1 LQFRKDKTMFKKPP
15 LPEGYK
21 VTEVQDIQCLELF
34 SLRRASLRLKIN
46 YRELLQAVNEE
57 RIPYYKLGRSRRL
70 VSLQEVLAYMRFFPH
85 RLTSEDG
92 NQPDGNMEDVK

>member
-1 LQFRKDKTMFKKPP
+1 MFKMQP

-21 VTEVQDIQCLELF
+21 VAEVQDIQCLELF
-34 SLRRASLRLKIN
+34 SLRQAAVRLKIS

-70 VSLQEVLAYMRFFPH
+70 VSLQEVLAYMRFFPNH
-85 RLTSEDG
+85 FKQQSGGSE
-92 NQPDGNMEDVK
+92 